1 MVNIKKGFQKIK
13 ENLKEAKSQPRSKR
27 KSLLLGFAT
36 VLGIFGLIRLA
47 LVLPAVAQDIPN
59 NTPDV
64 SPGPIGPNQKPS
76 LVSSQQIINGL
87 AGAAGTICGLAIT
100 SGSFM
105 VGIVCGVI
113 VVVGILKAN
122 GQ

>member
-1 MVNIKKGFQKIK
+1 M
-13 ENLKEAKSQPRSKR
+13 
-27 KSLLLGFAT
+27 LLLSFAT
-36 VLGIFGLIRLA
+36 VIGIFGVIRLA
-47 LVLPAVAQDIPN
+47 PVLPAVAQDIPN

-64 SPGPIGPNQKPS
+64 WPGPGPIGPNQKPS

-87 AGAAGTICGLAIT
+87 AGAAISVCGLAIT